1 MGPPPMLAPDSP
13 QFGSVDPDPT
23 GGSGTN
29 SNGGVFEFTV
39 PPNARAAIVTVD
51 STGDV
56 IVYAQKDTIPTS
68 GTFQYREN
76 DIATA
81 GVETMIIA
89 TNSTPALTLGKY
101 FVRVVNYP
109 QQRDNFPINVTLD
122 LAN

>member
-39 PPNARAAIVTVD
+39 PPNARAAIITVD

-56 IVYAQKDTIPTS
+56 IVYAQKDTIPTA
-68 GTFQYREN
+68 GTFQYRDN

-89 TNSTPALTLGKY
+89 TNSTPALTPRKY
-101 FVRVVNYP
+101 VVGVVNNMLT
-109 QQRDNFPINVTLD
+109 QVNFTINVTFD
-122 LAN
+122 S